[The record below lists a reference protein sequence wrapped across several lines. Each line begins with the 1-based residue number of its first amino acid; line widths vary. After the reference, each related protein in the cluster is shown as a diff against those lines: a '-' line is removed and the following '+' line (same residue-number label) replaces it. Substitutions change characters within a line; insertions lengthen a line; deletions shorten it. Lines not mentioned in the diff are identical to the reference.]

1 MLPTCS
7 SSASVKL
14 GKSLAQRQLFWRQ
27 EIRPPAAP
35 LVELPGSG
43 GGNQLGNV
51 IVQGTCIC
59 PTDGTIGL
67 HRGHA
72 FSLARGGKS
81 VFAFKTAFKGVTLER
96 RDMAGEQNPKK
107 SAEAWRIGQ
116 IRSED
121 LNASRDLNP
130 PNAPALPRAT
140 LKLTR
145 TLKVINDMQA
155 AGVIGRYAIGGAV
168 GATFYLE
175 PMPTMDIDVFV
186 AMHPEAGGLIIT
198 PKPVYDYLT
207 ARGYTAVGEALKV
220 EDWLVQFLPPTG
232 ALAEE
237 AIARARPVD
246 VEGIPTFVFTAEHL
260 VAVALETGRPKDKAR
275 ILQFI
280 DAEAVDQKA
289 LEEILSRHRMV
300 EKWRQFR
307 QQFLNG
313 P

>member
-1 MLPTCS
+1 
-7 SSASVKL
+7 
-14 GKSLAQRQLFWRQ
+14 
-27 EIRPPAAP
+27 
-35 LVELPGSG
+35 
-43 GGNQLGNV
+43 
-51 IVQGTCIC
+51 
-59 PTDGTIGL
+59 
-67 HRGHA
+67 
-72 FSLARGGKS
+72 
-81 VFAFKTAFKGVTLER
+81 
-96 RDMAGEQNPKK
+96 MAGEHHPKK
-107 SAEAWRIGQ
+107 SAEAWGLGQ

-121 LNASRDLNP
+121 FNASRESIP

-155 AGVIGRYAIGGAV
+155 AGVFGRYAIGGAV

-175 PMPTMDIDVFV
+175 PMPTMDVDVFV
-186 AMHPEAGGLIIT
+186 AIHPETGSLIIT
-198 PKPVYDYLT
+198 PKPIYDYLT

-246 VEGIPTFVFTAEHL
+246 VEGVRTFVFTAEHL

-280 DAEAVDQKA
+280 EAKVVDQKA
-289 LEEILSRHRMV
+289 LEEILSRHQML
-300 EKWRQFR
+300 EKWSQFR
-307 QQFLNG
+307 QQFLTG
-313 P
+313 